1 MENFYLKLDSLCFW
15 LMDDERRNESKDWGG
30 EELSR
35 RGVLEGLY
43 LADKKEWTSG
53 ELCLSEPE

>member
-1 MENFYLKLDSLCFW
+1 
-15 LMDDERRNESKDWGG
+15 MDDERRNESKDWGG